1 MLFRRGDSASLIRR
15 RRDAAAIAVLLL
27 VAFVLRVY
35 QVNWDQGHLYH
46 PDERFILMSAA
57 AIHLTLPFSIDQ
69 LVGPN
74 PTLIPRD
81 YSYSYGTFALYLV
94 RLVAAILVGVGQVFP
109 FVHAFDNLR
118 DLGNLRLVGRPLSAL
133 FDTAS
138 VYLVYRLG
146 RELYGRWVGFLAA
159 GLLTF
164 SVIDIQLS
172 HFYATDT
179 ILTALTFAVVVAS
192 VEFVRAGKTSSIV
205 WAGIF
210 CGLAL
215 ATKASSAV
223 VLAPFVA
230 AHLARAFLVEDST
243 GGMRLRVPSARA
255 LGAACEGLLLATVFM
270 GLAFVIAE
278 PYALIDFNHYIAGIV
293 DQSQMVRGAVD
304 LPYTRQYFGR
314 PPYLY
319 FLQNLVLFG
328 VGLPLGLAMLGGWL
342 YVIIRN
348 ILRPRIAELV
358 VLVYVVPYFAI
369 TGDFYAK
376 FLRYMLPITPFLVLF
391 AAFGLVRLVDLVR
404 CWYRSADDGLG
415 MKSEGNGALH
425 RAVPEVDAA
434 GFDLA
439 DLARID
445 GDEPG
450 TPDDRPDQRTA
461 VPATPEGPRRT
472 SSLPWSSPATN
483 GVAALDPLTSSPD
496 LFEPV
501 HPDVDPEAER
511 FAQIKGL
518 SLEWFTAND
527 ADLETEAGPTRT
539 AVHDGRRQPGDG
551 WSELGSEVD
560 AESDEAEPR
569 LLPGWLAG
577 HPAVA
582 ALFRTPWPT
591 RFARGLVVAVL
602 GFTAFYG
609 LAFDHMYAQVSPP
622 VQASEWLY
630 QHAPRGSVLATEHWE
645 EGMPVPIVSAKGVQD
660 AGTQGYRILTMPMY
674 DDDNAQKLNVLVNNL
689 ERADYIVFFSN
700 RMYGTVT
707 RMPARYPMSRRYYEE
722 LFAQKLG
729 FTLVDVG
736 ERYPNLLGVAFVD
749 NTLAD
754 PGLPVPPLIRN
765 DHPAPIT
772 IDLGH
777 ADESFSVYD
786 HQRVLV
792 FKKTQP
798 LTPDQLRTLIGP
810 APAPGQIA
818 STSTIPHYK
827 SLMLTSAQEAAVKA
841 GGTFRDLFNRDDL
854 LNRFPL
860 PVWMTV
866 ILLVGLGG
874 FPFAF
879 LTFRFLPD
887 RGYLVSR
894 TLGVL
899 MFVWLSWMVVSLGLI
914 KATRPATLAV
924 FGVFLIVAAVT
935 GYLQRD
941 DIAAFVREHR
951 HLLLAEE
958 GVFWLAFLYDV
969 WIRAQ
974 NPDLWHPV
982 LGGEKPMDLAY
993 LTAATRSPIYPPYD
1007 PWFAGGYMNYYY
1019 FGQIIVGTL
1028 TKVTGVLPTTSYNLA
1043 VPLLFALTVAGA
1055 FTAGFALTHRGD
1067 QTTERP
1073 AFLGGAFAALM
1084 VCVLGNLGGFLQL
1097 VSEVAQQ
1104 SSTPALTGLPVLD
1117 GLLDF
1122 LGGAINILV
1131 GARPLVIPE
1140 DWYWSS
1146 TRMLALLDLKGTG
1159 SINEFPYFTFLFA
1172 DLHAHLIALPF
1183 TLMVIAF
1190 CVNIVKSRGAL
1201 AHLPETRLPSGQL
1214 GFAVETAF
1222 PGDDVR
1228 AATESAVA
1236 TSRSRVAASSV
1247 AVLVLAGLTVGAL
1260 YPTNSWDYPTYLG
1273 LLGLSLAVPWWVA
1286 ERRTLNGFVTLALRF
1301 VVIVVL
1307 SQVLFR
1313 PFSASFQSFYSG
1325 VHFID
1330 EKSDPLWY
1338 FMIHG
1343 LFLVIMFSYFL
1354 LEGWSLYR
1362 RNGVLRSA
1370 RLYLRKWDL
1379 LPHALELQRSL
1390 ARAESGGTWIG
1401 WYGLGAIIVV
1411 VALATALG
1419 APLIGG
1425 LLVVLA
1431 IALTFGFRRDR
1442 APEDTLVVFLFATG
1456 LAIGIGTDLVAI
1468 DGDVGRM
1475 NTIFKFYE
1483 QVWVLFGVASAV
1495 ALVSIVKR
1503 LAVLRRPVI
1512 RRAWLAVIV
1521 AFFLMASVY
1530 PILGTKARVANR
1542 FAPLPLTLD
1551 GTAYMDQ
1558 ARYNDDGRVI
1568 RLATDKAAMIWLE
1581 DHLRGT
1587 PTILEATRPLYRWG
1601 ARMSIYTG
1609 LPTVIGW
1616 DWHQKQQRWGYQ
1628 DQVDQ
1633 RVSDVNQMYDD
1644 PSPRL
1649 TLDLLHAYGVNYIID
1664 GELEQGF
1671 HPTARAKFDSMVGS
1685 ALELVYNQN
1694 DVRIYR
1700 VK

>member
-15 RRDAAAIAVLLL
+15 RRDAAAIAALLL
-27 VAFVLRVY
+27 VALLLRVY

-94 RLVAAILVGVGQVFP
+94 RLVAAVLVGLSQVFP
-109 FVHAFDNLR
+109 FLHVFDNLG

-146 RELYGRWVGFLAA
+146 RELYGRRVGFLAA
-159 GLLTF
+159 GLLAF

-192 VEFVRAGKTSSIV
+192 VEFVRAGKTSSII

-230 AHLARAFLVEDST
+230 AHLGRAFLVEDPT
-243 GGMRLRVPSARA
+243 RGVRLRAPSGRM
-255 LGAACEGLLLATVFM
+255 LGAAVEGLLLGAIFV
-270 GLAFVIAE
+270 GLAFVLAE
-278 PYALIDFNHYIAGIV
+278 PYALLDFNHFVGGIL

-319 FLQNLVLFG
+319 FLQNLALFG

-342 YVIIRN
+342 YVIVRN
-348 ILRPRIAELV
+348 VLRPRIADLV
-358 VLVYVVPYFAI
+358 ILIYVVPYFAI

-391 AAFGLVRLVDLVR
+391 AALGLVRLVDLTR
-404 CWYRSADDGLG
+404 GWYRSACDPAGTGESVRLSPDL
-415 MKSEGNGALH
+415 
-425 RAVPEVDAA
+425 VPEVDAA
-434 GFDLA
+434 GFDLP

-445 GDEPG
+445 GEEPESR
-450 TPDDRPDQRTA
+450 DRRSDRR
-461 VPATPEGPRRT
+461 PALSARADGPSRAA
-472 SSLPWSSPATN
+472 SLPRPSPATN

-496 LFEPV
+496 LFQPV
-501 HPDVDPEAER
+501 HPTVDPEAER
-511 FAQIKGL
+511 FARLKGM
-518 SLEWFTAND
+518 SLEWFTVDDSDLAMD
-527 ADLETEAGPTRT
+527 AASSRSL
-539 AVHDGRRQPGDG
+539 VHDGRRPGVDWIEGASPERDG
-551 WSELGSEVD
+551 EVD
-560 AESDEAEPR
+560 NADSRP
-569 LLPGWLAG
+569 LPGWLAG
-577 HPAVA
+577 LPSVV
-582 ALFRTPWPT
+582 ALFATPWPI
-591 RFARGLVVAVL
+591 RFARGLVAAIVA
-602 GFTAFYG
+602 FTVFYG
-609 LAFDHMYAQVSPP
+609 LAFDHMYAQLSPP
-622 VQASEWLY
+622 VQASAWLY

-645 EGMPVPIVSAKGVQD
+645 EGMPVPIVTASGVQD
-660 AGTQGYRILTMPMY
+660 AGTQGYRNVTMPMY
-674 DDDNAQKLNVLVNNL
+674 DDDNAQKLNVIVNNL
-689 ERADYIVFFSN
+689 EQADYIVFFSN

-707 RMPARYPMSRRYYEE
+707 RMPVRYPMSRRYYEQ
-722 LFAQKLG
+722 LFGQKLG
-729 FTLVDVG
+729 FTLVDVA

-754 PGLPVPPLIRN
+754 PGLPVPPLIQN

-786 HQRVLV
+786 HQRVLI
-792 FKKTQP
+792 FKKTQK
-798 LTPDQLRTLIGP
+798 LTPDQLRALIGP
-810 APAPGQIA
+810 PASPGQVA
-818 STSTIPHYK
+818 STVSVPHYK
-827 SLMLTSAQEAAVKA
+827 SLMLTSAQEAVVKA
-841 GGTFRDLFNRDDL
+841 GGTFRDLFNRDDV

-860 PVWMTV
+860 PTWMIL

-899 MFVWLSWMVVSLGLI
+899 MFAWLSWIIVSLGLVE
-914 KATRPATLAV
+914 ATRPATLAI
-924 FGVFLIVAAVT
+924 FGIFLLLAAVAA
-935 GYLQRD
+935 YLQRD
-941 DIAAFVREHR
+941 EVVAFVRAR
-951 HLLLAEE
+951 RRVLLAEE

-969 WIRAQ
+969 WVRAQ

-1055 FTAGFALTHRGD
+1055 FTAGYALTHRGD
-1067 QTTERP
+1067 PTSERP
-1073 AFLGGAFAALM
+1073 AFLGGALAALM
-1084 VCVLGNLGGFLQL
+1084 VCVLGNLGGFLQF
-1097 VSEVAQQ
+1097 VGEVYQQ
-1104 SSTPALTGLPVLD
+1104 SSVQVPTGLPSLD
-1117 GLLDF
+1117 GLLGF
-1122 LGGAINILV
+1122 LSGAINILG

-1183 TLMVIAF
+1183 TLLVIAF

-1201 AHLPETRLPSGQL
+1201 AHLPEARLPSGQL

-1222 PGDDVR
+1222 PAGDVR
-1228 AATESAVA
+1228 GETGSAISSWRA
-1236 TSRSRVAASSV
+1236 RVAPSTIA
-1247 AVLVLAGLTVGAL
+1247 ALALAGLTVGAL

-1273 LLGLSLAVPWWVA
+1273 LLGLSLAVPWWVS

-1301 VVIVVL
+1301 LVIVVL

-1313 PFSASFQSFYSG
+1313 PFAASFQSFYSG
-1325 VHFID
+1325 VHLID
-1330 EKSDPLWY
+1330 EKSDPIWY

-1343 LFLVIMFSYFL
+1343 LFLVIMASYFI
-1354 LEGWSLYR
+1354 LEGWSRYR
-1362 RNGVLRSA
+1362 RSAAVRAA
-1370 RLYLRKWDL
+1370 RLYLRDWEL
-1379 LPHALELQRSL
+1379 LPHALELRRSL
-1390 ARAESGGTWIG
+1390 ARGEKTGPWVG
-1401 WYGLGAIIVV
+1401 WYALGALVIV
-1411 VALATALG
+1411 VALAIVLG

-1425 LLVVLA
+1425 LIAVLA
-1431 IALTFGFRRDR
+1431 IALSFGFRRDR
-1442 APEDTLVVFLFATG
+1442 APEDTLIVFLFATG

-1495 ALVSIVKR
+1495 ALVTIVKR
-1503 LAVLRRPVI
+1503 LAAMRRPVL
-1512 RRAWLAVIV
+1512 RRAWLGVVV

-1530 PILGTKARVANR
+1530 PILGTRARVANR

-1558 ARYNDDGRVI
+1558 ARYNDDGKVI

-1581 DHLRGT
+1581 DHLQGT

-1628 DQVDQ
+1628 EQVDQ
-1633 RVSDVNQMYDD
+1633 RVSDVNRMYDD
-1644 PSPRL
+1644 PSQRA

-1685 ALELVYNQN
+1685 SLDLVYNQN